1 MGAGGTAEGQRRE
14 GECEEGKVSE
24 ATFAGFT
31 PRVVM
36 CACVR
41 VLRRREREEGE
52 EVPLSVVD
60 FLEVIEHPLKDKHVP
75 QEKGQYIYT
84 SMLGTAK

>member
-41 VLRRREREEGE
+41 VLRRREREEGGGGG
-52 EVPLSVVD
+52 SGCQ
-60 FLEVIEHPLKDKHVP
+60 IE
-75 QEKGQYIYT
+75 G
-84 SMLGTAK
+84 

>member
-41 VLRRREREEGE
+41 VLRGHPRETGT
-52 EVPLSVVD
+52 
-60 FLEVIEHPLKDKHVP
+60 FLYRAQYGP
-75 QEKGQYIYT
+75 QNQNVSYFRCNITEFKNGSQ
-84 SMLGTAK
+84 LGF